1 MKSLILLCSLFIST
15 SAFAAPFK
23 TVTEA
28 EEKLATFTVA
38 DIDGDEQRLA
48 SGKSLKINEIFDD
61 LKEAVAVAEKTK
73 LTEELALQM
82 ERLCLLASLHD
93 PSNYAVDLILPV
105 YQKNKALFEKA
116 SQKLHPYDRKN
127 LIEVLKGKDREAT
140 EGNG

>member
-1 MKSLILLCSLFIST
+1 MKTLILFCSLFMST
-15 SAFAAPFK
+15 SVIAAPFNN
-23 TVTEA
+23 VTEA
-28 EEKLATFTVA
+28 EEKLATFSVA

-48 SGKSLKINEIFDD
+48 AGKNLKINEIFED
-61 LKEAVAVAEKTK
+61 LKETVALLEKAK
-73 LTEELALQM
+73 LTEALALQM

-127 LIEVLKGKDREAT
+127 LLEVLKGKDHEAT
-140 EGNG
+140 DGNG